1 MKSSMKD
8 RIESLLEKYWEGDTT
23 LMEEQE
29 LKSLL
34 KSQYDFEEEKTFFG
48 LTESYGQ
55 EEPENLSIPKTKIR
69 KINPK
74 WLSWAASVAIFTAS
88 FVGWRAYEQKQ
99 QERQAYEE
107 VMQAFALIQT
117 NFAKGQEQMQLM
129 NEMKYLNTTNQ
140 LFGTVK
146 K

>member
-1 MKSSMKD
+1 MKE
-8 RIESLLEKYWEGDTT
+8 RIESLLEKYWEGETS
-23 LMEEQE
+23 LAEEQE

-34 KSQYDFEEEKTFFG
+34 KSQSDFEEEKSFFG
-48 LTESYGQ
+48 LMESYGQ
-55 EEPENLSIPKTKIR
+55 ENPENLTMPKAKVR
-69 KINPK
+69 KINSQ

-88 FVGWRAYEQKQ
+88 FVGWRVYEKNQE
-99 QERQAYEE
+99 ERQAYEE

-117 NFAKGQEQMQLM
+117 NLAKGQEQMQVM

-140 LFGTVK
+140 MFGTIK

>member
-1 MKSSMKD
+1 MTD
-8 RIESLLEKYWEGDTT
+8 RIESLLEKYWEGETN
-23 LMEEQE
+23 LVEEQE

-34 KSQYDFEEEKTFFG
+34 KSQSEFQEEKSLFG
-48 LTESYGQ
+48 LMESFRL
-55 EEPENLSIPKTKIR
+55 EEPENLIVPKTKVR
-69 KINPK
+69 KINSQ

-99 QERQAYEE
+99 QEREAYEE

-117 NFAKGQEQMQLM
+117 NMAKGQEQMQVM
-129 NEMKYLNTTNQ
+129 NDMKYLNTTNQ

>member
-1 MKSSMKD
+1 MKE
-8 RIESLLEKYWEGDTT
+8 RIERLLEKYWEGETSLAD
-23 LMEEQE
+23 EQE
-29 LKSLL
+29 LKTLL
-34 KSQYDFEEEKTFFG
+34 KSHSSFEEEKDFFG
-48 LTESYGQ
+48 LMETYSL
-55 EEPENLSIPKTKIR
+55 EEPENVSMPKTKVR
-69 KINPK
+69 KINSR

-99 QERQAYEE
+99 QEREAYEE

-117 NFAKGQEQMQLM
+117 NFAKGQEQMQVM

>member
-1 MKSSMKD
+1 MKE
-8 RIESLLEKYWEGDTT
+8 RIEELLEKYWEGETT
-23 LMEEQE
+23 LPEEQE

-34 KSQYDFEEEKTFFG
+34 KSQSEFLEEKSLFG
-48 LTESYGQ
+48 LMESFAQ
-55 EEPENLSIPKTKIR
+55 EEPENLSIPKGKIR
-69 KINPK
+69 KINSS
-74 WLSWAASVAIFTAS
+74 WLSWAASVAIFIAS

-107 VMQAFALIQT
+107 VMQAFAMIQT
-117 NFAKGQEQMQLM
+117 NFAKGQEQMQVM

-140 LFGTVK
+140 LFGTEK

>member
-1 MKSSMKD
+1 MKD
-8 RIESLLEKYWEGDTT
+8 RIESLLEKYWEGETT
-23 LMEEQE
+23 LVEEQE
-29 LKSLL
+29 LKTLLNSQSEFKVEKSL
-34 KSQYDFEEEKTFFG
+34 FG
-48 LTESYGQ
+48 LFESYGQ
-55 EEPENLSIPKTKIR
+55 EEPENVFIPKAKVR
-69 KINPK
+69 KINSR

-99 QERQAYEE
+99 EERQAYEE

-117 NFAKGQEQMQLM
+117 NFAKGQEQMQVM

-140 LFGTVK
+140 LFGAGK

>member
-1 MKSSMKD
+1 MKD
-8 RIESLLEKYWEGDTT
+8 RIENLLGKYWEGETT
-23 LMEEQE
+23 LEEERE
-29 LKSLL
+29 LKTLL
-34 KSQYDFEEEKTFFG
+34 GSQSEYENEKEYFG
-48 LTESYGQ
+48 LIEDYGS
-55 EEPENLSIPKTKIR
+55 EEPESLYIPKAKVR
-69 KINPK
+69 KLNSS

-99 QERQAYEE
+99 QEEQAYEE

-117 NFAKGQEQMQLM
+117 NMAKGQEQLEVM
-129 NEMKYLNTTNQ
+129 NDIKYLNTTNQ

>member
-1 MKSSMKD
+1 MKD
-8 RIESLLEKYWEGDTT
+8 RIEYLLGKYWEGDTT
-23 LMEEQE
+23 L
-29 LKSLL
+29 
-34 KSQYDFEEEKTFFG
+34 EEEKELKLLLGSQSEFDREKEYFG
-48 LTESYGQ
+48 IIEDYGK
-55 EEPENLSIPKTKIR
+55 EEPKNLYIPKAKVR
-69 KINPK
+69 KLNSR

-99 QERQAYEE
+99 QEEQAYQE

-117 NFAKGQEQMQLM
+117 NMAKGQEQLEVM
-129 NEMKYLNTTNQ
+129 NEIKYLNTTNQ

>member
-1 MKSSMKD
+1 MNK
-8 RIESLLEKYWEGDTT
+8 RIGSLLEKYWEGETS
-23 LMEEQE
+23 LAEEQE

-34 KSQYDFEEEKTFFG
+34 KSQSDFEEEKKLFG
-48 LTESYGQ
+48 LMESYSL
-55 EEPENLSIPKTKIR
+55 EEPQNLYMPKTKVR
-69 KINPK
+69 KINST
-74 WLSWAASVAIFTAS
+74 WWSWAASVAIFTAS

-99 QERQAYEE
+99 QEREAYEE
-107 VMQAFALIQT
+107 VMQAFVLIQT
-117 NFAKGQEQMQLM
+117 NFAKGQEQMQVM

>member
-1 MKSSMKD
+1 MKE
-8 RIESLLEKYWEGDTT
+8 RIEELLEKYWEGETT
-23 LMEEQE
+23 LPEEQE

-34 KSQYDFEEEKTFFG
+34 KSQSEFLEEKSLFG
-48 LTESYGQ
+48 LMESFAQ
-55 EEPENLSIPKTKIR
+55 EEPENLSIPKGKIR
-69 KINPK
+69 KINSS
-74 WLSWAASVAIFTAS
+74 WLSWAASVAIFIAS

-107 VMQAFALIQT
+107 VMQAFAMIQT
-117 NFAKGQEQMQLM
+117 NFAKGQEQMQVM